1 MVARSRGRAGALSS
15 GAVPGASR
23 THRDTLAFVLTILGA
38 TLWSMWPASM
48 VMAER
53 RLGPEVGIPLLFGA
67 GACVGAWTGV
77 TVWRHVATWLPPLVA
92 GVVASAV
99 VMIQRQSVD
108 GTTDLDLF
116 RIAGVVC
123 AVAGSAVGV
132 ALGRRARVPRRAL
145 AAVWITLGGPAL
157 LLLGIAGAA
166 ALGADVDS
174 GWLKLIV
181 FFSPVPAAAAAT
193 WLCGAVRPRDF
204 TLGLWGLLSVGVLMG
219 RPEGDALVAFVLVP
233 IFCGFIALVA
243 SVPVRL
249 VHDRRP
255 AREDLPSAQVIER

>member
-1 MVARSRGRAGALSS
+1 VQAG
-15 GAVPGASR
+15 SR

-38 TLWSMWPASM
+38 TLWSAWPASM
-48 VMAER
+48 VIAER

-67 GACVGAWTGV
+67 GACVGAWAGV

-92 GVVASAV
+92 GAVASAV
-99 VMIQRQSVD
+99 VVIQRQSTD
-108 GTTDLDLF
+108 GTMALDLY
-116 RIAGVVC
+116 RLIGVAG
-123 AVAGSAVGV
+123 AVAGGAAGV
-132 ALGRRARVPRRAL
+132 ALGRRARSPRRTI

-157 LLLGIAGAA
+157 LMLAIAGAA
-166 ALGADVDS
+166 ALGADVDR
-174 GWLKLIV
+174 GWLVLIV
-181 FFSPVPAAAAAT
+181 LVAPVPAAATAA

-219 RPEGDALVAFVLVP
+219 RPEEDAVVAFVIVT
-233 IFCGFIALVA
+233 IVCGFIALVA

-255 AREDLPSAQVIER
+255 VREELPPAQVVER